1 MCRPW
6 LKLCSK
12 MLRKLLLFVALLAGT
27 CVYAKDF
34 NEKKIVA
41 NLAVISDTHV
51 NGINGVPGY
60 KFRSALI
67 QERDYASRYGKLDGV
82 VVVGDLVDSPA
93 WNASKYTEI
102 NDWKRLYESVFS
114 PVDVPLAYTV
124 GNHDVWK
131 EWTTDTYKEAKQFPQ
146 RLGPDFYTAEI
157 GDPAMAEKFECRHY
171 EIGGYHIL
179 SVVPDGR
186 NPVIYPEESIR
197 WLDEN
202 LKALTDKD
210 PQKYVIVITHA
221 MIYGTIYGSFLDDT
235 YPKGKGYWSTKV
247 LTDVLSKY
255 PQAVVFGGH
264 LHFPL
269 NDPRSVWQGA
279 FTVMGTASTRYMA
292 IDNGGYEEMAGL
304 TVMKD
309 KDEFSQGLLLQFD
322 NKGNMRAVRMDFY
335 NQTTIGKPWV
345 FKRPSGDGAHLRKY
359 NHGNL
364 AADNKAPRLS
374 GMKVRP
380 ITGAVVVSWPA
391 GQDDEFVHTYY
402 LTVKQGDTVVCTKKI
417 LSDFYHTPKTSGMK
431 KDWQQVVKLPRGEY
445 TVTLVARD
453 SWDAESN
460 VLTEEIVLL

>member
-1 MCRPW
+1 M
-6 LKLCSK
+6 
-12 MLRKLLLFVALLAGT
+12 RKISVLLAVLLV
-27 CVYAKDF
+27 CSAASAKDF
-34 NEKKIVA
+34 NPRKVVL

-51 NGINGVPGY
+51 NGRNTVPAY

-67 QERDYASRYGKLDGV
+67 QERDYAARFGGLDGV
-82 VVVGDLVDSPA
+82 VVVGDLADSPA
-93 WNASKYTEI
+93 WDIKKYTEF
-102 NDWKRLYESVFS
+102 NDWKALYQSVFG
-114 PVDVPLAYTV
+114 PKEMPMVFTV
-124 GNHDVWK
+124 GNHDIYH
-131 EWTTDTYKEAKQFPQ
+131 EWSDRTYEEAQKIYKI
-146 RLGPDFYTAEI
+146 LGPDYFLTDVDTQEMRDNF
-157 GDPAMAEKFECRHY
+157 GCRHCV
-171 EIGGYHIL
+171 IGGCHIL
-179 SVVPDGR
+179 SVTPNGR
-186 NPVIYPEESIR
+186 NPVVYPKESIE
-197 WLDEN
+197 WLDAN
-202 LKALTDKD
+202 LKALTEKD
-210 PQKYVIVITHA
+210 PESYVIVITHA

-269 NDPRSVWQGA
+269 NDPRSVWQGS

-364 AADNKAPRLS
+364 SAANKAPRLS

-460 VLTEEIVLL
+460 TLVSECKLD

>member
-1 MCRPW
+1 MR
-6 LKLCSK
+6 KLCI
-12 MLRKLLLFVALLAGT
+12 LLSVLLVGAALP
-27 CVYAKDF
+27 AKDF
-34 NEKKIVA
+34 NEKKVVL

-51 NGINGVPGY
+51 NGYNGVPGY

-67 QERDYASRYGKLDGV
+67 QERDHAARFGGLDGV

-114 PVDVPLAYTV
+114 PIDVPLAYTV

-157 GDPAMAEKFECRHY
+157 GDPRMAEEFECRHY
-171 EIGGYHIL
+171 LIGGCHIL

-186 NPVIYPEESIR
+186 NPVVYPEESIK

-202 LKALTDKD
+202 LKAITDKD
-210 PQKYVIVITHA
+210 PGKYVLVITHA

-304 TVMKD
+304 TVMRD
-309 KDEFSQGLLLQFD
+309 KDDFSQGLLLQFD
-322 NKGNMRAVRMDFY
+322 NKGNMRAARMDFY
-335 NQTTIGKPWV
+335 NQTTIGEPWT
-345 FKRPSGDGAHLRKY
+345 FKHPSSDGAHLRKY
-359 NHGNL
+359 NHERL
-364 AADNKAPRLS
+364 AAVNKAPVLG
-374 GMKVRP
+374 GMDVEAVP
-380 ITGAVVVSWPA
+380 GGAVVTWPSGA
-391 GQDDEFVHTYY
+391 DDEFVHTYY
-402 LTVKQGDTVVCTKKI
+402 LTVKQGGAMVFTKKI
-417 LSDFYHTPKTSGMK
+417 LADFYRVPQTSRMK
-431 KDWQQVVKLPRGEY
+431 KAWRLELKLPAGTYEFS
-445 TVTLVARD
+445 LVARD

-460 VLTEEIVLL
+460 TLISERRID